1 MRASISTLADLPD
14 WILQQFPRPAFIR
27 RCREDGFTEWS
38 TADFVS
44 QIRALSATLVSLGV
58 EPGDRVALMSESR
71 PEWLIADLAILG
83 AGAVTVPVY
92 PTLAPQQ
99 ARFILQDAGAVL
111 AIVSDAVQLAKLQ
124 DVRHLL
130 PLLTALIVI
139 DATGVAPPSPS
150 VMSLPD
156 AIARGRQALDQN
168 PAVAADLAARRAAV
182 TPDHLATLIYT
193 SGTTG
198 EPKGVMLT
206 HGNLVSNVE
215 GCHGAMDKSPADVAL
230 SFLPL
235 SHAFERT
242 VVYSHLADGV
252 QVFFA
257 ESMDTLPRDL
267 PRTSPTLLT
276 AVPRV
281 FEKMHAR
288 ITEAAASGSAVKRW
302 LFDWAVRTGLSRVE
316 REQQIRGAAIAG
328 EGPGLMDRLADR
340 LVYSKIRARTGGR
353 LRCIVSGSAPLP
365 VNIAKFFAAVNMPIL
380 EGYGLTETAPVLTV
394 NRQGALR
401 IGTVGQALHNV
412 ELRIAEDGEI
422 LARGPNIMPG
432 YWNRPD
438 DTAAVLSNGWLHT
451 GDVGELSADGYLAI
465 TDRKKDLIVTS
476 GGKKVA
482 PQPLEARLKA
492 SPLVAEAI
500 VIGDGRRFPS
510 ALFVPNFPALQTRL
524 TALGRASG
532 SPEALCDR
540 EDVRALFQEIV
551 TSLNGELA
559 QYEQIKKIALLPAEF
574 SIQGGELTPT
584 LKVRR
589 RVIEERWGSVIE
601 RIYAD

>member
-1 MRASISTLADLPD
+1 MRADITTLADLPD
-14 WILQQFPRPAFIR
+14 WILQQFPRPGFIR
-27 RCREDGFTEWS
+27 RCREEGFRDWS
-38 TADFVS
+38 TADLVD
-44 QIRALSATLVSLGV
+44 QVRALSATLASHGV
-58 EPGDRVALMSESR
+58 NPGDRVALMSESR

-111 AIVSDAVQLAKLQ
+111 AIVSDREQLAKLQ

-130 PLLTALIVI
+130 PQLTALIVI
-139 DATGVAPPSPS
+139 DPTGVEPPSPS
-150 VMSLPD
+150 VLPL
-156 AIARGRQALDQN
+156 AEALARGKQTLERD
-168 PAVAADLAARRAAV
+168 PAAAADLAARRAAL
-182 TPDHLATLIYT
+182 TPADLATLIYT

-206 HGNLVSNVE
+206 HGNIVSNVH
-215 GCHGAMDKSPADVAL
+215 GCHGAMEKSSADVAL

-252 QVFFA
+252 QVVFA
-257 ESMDTLPRDL
+257 ESIDTLPRDL
-267 PRTSPTLLT
+267 ARVSPTLLT

-288 ITEAAASGSAVKRW
+288 ITEAAAAGSPLKRR
-302 LFDWAVRTGLSRVE
+302 LFEWAVRTGLARSA
-316 REQQIRGAAIAG
+316 REQQAG
-328 EGPGLMDRLADR
+328 RAPMPPTLKDRLADR

-365 VNIAKFFAAVNMPIL
+365 VRIAQFFAAVGMPIL
-380 EGYGLTETAPVLTV
+380 EGYGLTETSPVLTV
-394 NRQGALR
+394 NRQGALH
-401 IGTVGQALHNV
+401 IGTVGQALEDV
-412 ELRIAEDGEI
+412 ELRIAPDGEI

-438 DTAAVLSNGWLHT
+438 DTAAVLSDGWLHT
-451 GDVGELSADGYLAI
+451 GDVGELSADGYLSI

-500 VIGDGRRFPS
+500 VLGDGRRFPC
-510 ALFVPNFPALQTRL
+510 ALFVPNFPALQARL
-524 TALGRASG
+524 TALGRDTG
-532 SPEALCDR
+532 TPEALCGR
-540 EDVRALFQEIV
+540 EDVRALFQELV

-574 SIQGGELTPT
+574 SVAGGELTPT

-589 RVIEERWGSVIE
+589 RVIEERWQAVIE
-601 RIYAD
+601 QIYA